1 MENFKKIILAALLL
15 TTFPFGIRAE
25 QDVIPWDAGTLHA
38 LIDAHSQVQKF
49 ERLALGELTA
59 IEGEHI
65 VTSSQTSKFNEVK
78 TTINQRMSDFNSYLL
93 LATSLTNIATKIY
106 SLVTSYTDFTK
117 TAAEGIMDNPLLMQL
132 YSETCKEVGREV
144 DRLWADVTAVTGY
157 QTNIL
162 KATMKEKHDV
172 LNAIKA
178 RLSKMEYTL
187 SQARFT
193 MQCMINHK
201 YRNLLP
207 WELAEGRSTIMN
219 KVIQEWNTNLK

>member
-1 MENFKKIILAALLL
+1 MENFKKIILAAILL
-15 TTFPFGIRAE
+15 TIFPFGIRAE
-25 QDVIPWDAGTLHA
+25 QDVIPWDAVTLHA

-49 ERLALGELTA
+49 ERIALGELTT

-65 VTSSQTSKFNEVK
+65 VTSTQTSKYNEIK

-117 TAAEGIMDNPLLMQL
+117 SAAQNILEYPFLMQL
-132 YSETCKEVGREV
+132 YTETCKDVGREV
-144 DRLWADVTAVTGY
+144 NRLWADVTAVAGY

-187 SQARFT
+187 ESARFS
-193 MQCMINHK
+193 MRCMINSK
-201 YRNLLP
+201 YRILSP

-219 KVIQEWNTNLK
+219 KVIQEWNANLK